1 MSDSHCL
8 GLSMDNKTLRVSS
21 NKAATSES
29 ASDAAGLSKIR
40 SEQLKVVATLSHEL
54 RTPLHA
60 IMGLSELL
68 QSEEMSY
75 TARRHIEKINSASQG
90 LLDSL
95 NKAIEA
101 ARSESGDLVIN
112 PVPSNLLNI
121 VEETAKTYSIAIEG
135 KGLELGLLLDP
146 NLYGREVEVDRVHL
160 QQILNN
166 LLGNA
171 IKFTD
176 TGSIHLW
183 VALKRDHGDRL
194 DVVFSVEDT
203 GIGIPENKISEI
215 LSPFGQVVDAQKG
228 RPLGSGLGL
237 AICNDLVRKMGGAL
251 AIQSTPASGTR
262 VGFTLSLDTVQT
274 HAQPFRFL
282 SEPYIGV
289 VAQKSVK
296 YELIENF
303 IRNWGGN
310 IVRVEHL
317 NELDGIGLDALIVT
331 ESVILDHKRAS
342 DDWSIKLPPGR
353 MLVLREEN
361 SSRPPNMIERA
372 VEMFEPILPSVLAN
386 RFDLCGLSN
395 KVKKEIE
402 THQKCAKSEQHLKV
416 LAVDDSVTNL
426 VLLKSQLQKMGVSE
440 VILAKNGDDA
450 LKQMQLHGDIDLIF
464 MDFNMPILDGPS
476 ATRQLR
482 EQGVSIPI
490 IGLTALDMASSE
502 VIDSEHLFDSILTKP
517 VGMSEIEETVTH
529 YAPSTYSSES

>member
-21 NKAATSES
+21 NEAATSES

-215 LSPFGQVVDAQKG
+215 LSPFGQVVDAT
-228 RPLGSGLGL
+228 PLVVEKLG
-237 AICNDLVRKMGGAL
+237 AMVFSDHRVPSASRYPPHRSATHWPRWYTQTAAPPESRRSCSRSVS
-251 AIQSTPASGTR
+251 STPIKSG
-262 VGFTLSLDTVQT
+262 
-274 HAQPFRFL
+274 
-282 SEPYIGV
+282 
-289 VAQKSVK
+289 
-296 YELIENF
+296 
-303 IRNWGGN
+303 
-310 IVRVEHL
+310 
-317 NELDGIGLDALIVT
+317 
-331 ESVILDHKRAS
+331 
-342 DDWSIKLPPGR
+342 
-353 MLVLREEN
+353 
-361 SSRPPNMIERA
+361 
-372 VEMFEPILPSVLAN
+372 
-386 RFDLCGLSN
+386 
-395 KVKKEIE
+395 
-402 THQKCAKSEQHLKV
+402 
-416 LAVDDSVTNL
+416 
-426 VLLKSQLQKMGVSE
+426 
-440 VILAKNGDDA
+440 
-450 LKQMQLHGDIDLIF
+450 
-464 MDFNMPILDGPS
+464 
-476 ATRQLR
+476 
-482 EQGVSIPI
+482 
-490 IGLTALDMASSE
+490 
-502 VIDSEHLFDSILTKP
+502 
-517 VGMSEIEETVTH
+517 
-529 YAPSTYSSES
+529 